1 MNEDKDVVDFFTEEL
16 NKKEKKLQKKKEKER
31 KKLEKKNKRLEKQE
45 DIEFAKKLEEKKLE
59 KEEEFNT
66 PSNNL
71 EMTRT
76 NLFNFD
82 IPKEKKH
89 SFLNFILGSFLIIL
103 FLVSCDYFIYS
114 VLKEKNLEIIIT
126 SSLLCCLSIFYILSI
141 IINNVVIK
149 KIFQI
154 LATISIAVY
163 MSYYLFII

>member
-71 EMTRT
+71 EMTRA

-89 SFLNFILGSFLIIL
+89 SFLNFILGLFLIIL

-114 VLKEKNLEIIIT
+114 VLKEKDLEIIIT

-163 MSYYLFII
+163 MLYYLFII